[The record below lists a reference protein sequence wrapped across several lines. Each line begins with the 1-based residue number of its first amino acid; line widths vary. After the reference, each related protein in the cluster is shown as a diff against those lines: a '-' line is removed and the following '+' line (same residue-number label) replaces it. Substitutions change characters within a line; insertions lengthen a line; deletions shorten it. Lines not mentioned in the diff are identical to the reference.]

1 MKGGAARGAKRS
13 LCDCE
18 EDSISVHCDKCGN
31 DYCDKCDALVHSKGA
46 RKKHTRI
53 PINEYLSSKRGS
65 GGGGAAGG
73 DGAGAADTVMC
84 SIHKTQPLAYFCKHG
99 GCNTTICAVCAAEG
113 HKGHDYIKLAE
124 ASGPSRQEIEAAVG
138 VAAGALVA
146 TTDGIT
152 AVNKRRKLVET
163 SKGGAHRKT
172 QAFFKRLQAGFI
184 ARMKVLQAAA
194 LAEGG
199 QMGGTLATQKGKLE
213 AAQSRLECGLEL
225 ASRVLE
231 GASEVG
237 MLQMKGLLLDGLK
250 AATEHGIELEP
261 LCGPLVLFVGGP
273 ELLSLMEKTAT
284 LGAISGSDTNPEGT
298 AVVVPEPTQFAEV
311 SQRVLAEYRDCQRT
325 PVGPDFHVELL
336 QPGEDGQFYGF
347 LCAVP
352 GSSGSGWGGGYVP
365 TYVLYD
371 TSRC

>member
-1 MKGGAARGAKRS
+1 M
-13 LCDCE
+13 E
-18 EDSISVHCDKCGN
+18 
-31 DYCDKCDALVHSKGA
+31 
-46 RKKHTRI
+46 
-53 PINEYLSSKRGS
+53 
-65 GGGGAAGG
+65 
-73 DGAGAADTVMC
+73 
-84 SIHKTQPLAYFCKHG
+84 
-99 GCNTTICAVCAAEG
+99 
-113 HKGHDYIKLAE
+113 
-124 ASGPSRQEIEAAVG
+124 
-138 VAAGALVA
+138 
-146 TTDGIT
+146 
-152 AVNKRRKLVET
+152 
-163 SKGGAHRKT
+163 
-172 QAFFKRLQAGFI
+172 
-184 ARMKVLQAAA
+184 
-194 LAEGG
+194 
-199 QMGGTLATQKGKLE
+199 GTLATQKGKLE

-261 LCGPLVLFVGGP
+261 LCGPLVLFVEGP

-352 GSSGSGWGGGYVP
+352 GSSGSGWEGGYVP

-371 TSRC
+371 TSKDGGLKPPSMQDAPPHQRKSQCQSFRIRRAAAAEEFPVASPKRVS